1 MSNPV
6 KLKAQVLSVKSF
18 GPDTY
23 SVKFKPEVAPPRFKA
38 GQFLHLTIDEY
49 DPAGGFWPESR
60 VFSIASATGMSELEI
75 VYSVK
80 GRYTRRMAEYLSPGR
95 EVWLKLP
102 YGNFIIDASISPGQ
116 DAVIIAGGTGI
127 SPFLP
132 YFHGLAANN
141 QKARTVRL
149 YYGIRQ
155 NDMLL
160 AGELIEACARAD
172 LLKASLFVENEKP
185 DLRLPSCIRQES
197 GRLDIRQIHTE
208 SKDLNNPAFFISGP
222 PTMITT
228 FKEELAQLGVSSENI
243 IIDEWE

>member
-23 SVKFKPEVAPPRFKA
+23 SVTFKPEVAPPRFKA

-60 VFSIASATGMSELEI
+60 VFSIASAPGMSELEI

-80 GRYTRRMAEYLSPGR
+80 GRYTRRMAEYFSPGR
-95 EVWLKLP
+95 QAWLKLP
-102 YGNFIIDASISPGQ
+102 YGNFIIDASITPGQ
-116 DAVIIAGGTGI
+116 DVVMIAGGTGI

-132 YFHGLAANN
+132 YFHGLAVNN
-141 QKARTVRL
+141 QKTHTVRL

-155 NDMLL
+155 NAMLL
-160 AGELIEACARAD
+160 AGNLIEECARSA
-172 LLKASLFVENEKP
+172 LLEASLFVENEQP
-185 DLRLPSCIRQES
+185 DLNLPLLIRQEF
-197 GRLDIRQIHTE
+197 GRLDIKRIFAE

-222 PTMITT
+222 PAMISA
-228 FKEELAQLGVSSENI
+228 FKEGLAQEGVSSENI
-243 IIDEWE
+243 VIDEWE